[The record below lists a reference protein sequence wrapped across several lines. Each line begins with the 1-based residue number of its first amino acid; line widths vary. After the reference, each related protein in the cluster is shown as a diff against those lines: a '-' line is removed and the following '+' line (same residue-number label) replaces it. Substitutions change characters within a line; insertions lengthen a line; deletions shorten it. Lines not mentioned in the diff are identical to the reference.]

1 MLSAGTKWNTA
12 RFSSYY
18 RHKAYYGRFVRPIE
32 TVFILNRLMSI
43 VTGTKCRNANT
54 SFYLLCLFAISET
67 YQGKKKSF
75 KRHFPLCAFNL
86 ICKGKLEKQFIINPH
101 VIVFMLWD
109 ATEARKCLKPQ
120 STLSKATPFPTKQ
133 FTKLPEEKGCSQKTA
148 TGLCHS
154 STCIHVR
161 VRKDT

>member
-43 VTGTKCRNANT
+43 VTGTKRRNANI

-67 YQGKKKSF
+67 YQGKKILQTW
-75 KRHFPLCAFNL
+75 HFPLCVFNL
-86 ICKGKLEKQFIINPH
+86 ICKGKLEKQFIINPRDCFYALRCH
-101 VIVFMLWD
+101 RS
-109 ATEARKCLKPQ
+109 RKCLKPQ
-120 STLSKATPFPTKQ
+120 SPLSKATPFSTRQ
-133 FTKLPEEKGCSQKTA
+133 FTKLPEEKVHSQKPA
-148 TGLCHS
+148 TDLSHWDMCVL
-154 STCIHVR
+154 VR
-161 VRKDT
+161 ARKDT